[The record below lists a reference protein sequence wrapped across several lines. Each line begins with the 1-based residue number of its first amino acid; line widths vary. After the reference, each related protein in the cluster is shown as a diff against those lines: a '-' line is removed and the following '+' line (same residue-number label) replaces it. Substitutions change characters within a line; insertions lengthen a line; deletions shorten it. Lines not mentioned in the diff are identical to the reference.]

1 MLAQLRLGGQDGPPL
16 RLYWGALSSEGIYL
30 KDELNLLAE
39 AYPRFSWVGCAE
51 AGASE
56 DSDLRDG
63 RVSDAVLSDIAEAR
77 LSLNGWQVLMGGGPG
92 MVWGTVEALL
102 PAGLRQAQ
110 CQADAFSYAP
120 RSVAWPDAP

>member
-1 MLAQLRLGGQDGPPL
+1 M
-16 RLYWGALSSEGIYL
+16 
-30 KDELNLLAE
+30 LAE